1 MFFFVVYV
9 LGKVGLLFCW
19 KIVVEKYLVVFDCFI
34 DINLLS
40 ENVIYSWIKD
50 GVDVV
55 LDIWV
60 IVIVFGVL
68 FIKLICK
75 IDFGVY

>member
-1 MFFFVVYV
+1 M
-9 LGKVGLLFCW
+9 
-19 KIVVEKYLVVFDCFI
+19 VEKYLVVFDCFI